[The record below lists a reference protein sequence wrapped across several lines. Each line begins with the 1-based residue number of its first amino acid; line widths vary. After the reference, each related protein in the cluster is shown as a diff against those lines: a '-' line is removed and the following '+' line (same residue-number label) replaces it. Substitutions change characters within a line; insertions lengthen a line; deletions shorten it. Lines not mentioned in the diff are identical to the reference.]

1 MFNELV
7 PQGYRPRWATVHTF
21 GGEARYAIVME
32 RAGGPAW
39 VARHGLNEAGFHSA
53 SNQFEADGYVLVC
66 ADATSVG
73 GVDRF
78 LGIWERSATPQ
89 VSQHG
94 LTGVGLQANY
104 DQLVPQGYRPRF
116 VSGYPGE
123 EPIEHTLRFTMQA
136 QQQSQWCWS
145 ATSVSVSLYYNP
157 SSTWTQCTL
166 ANAQRGQT
174 NCCGAG
180 ASGAAC
186 NSPDV
191 LDQPLQTVGHFN
203 SMQSGSVTYATLRNE
218 VVSGRPLCI
227 RVRWGAGPAAH
238 FVAATGFDE
247 GQFVLVSDCGNG
259 TTSLV
264 AYNTLLTAYNGSGVW
279 THSYFTQP

>member
-1 MFNELV
+1 
-7 PQGYRPRWATVHTF
+7 
-21 GGEARYAIVME
+21 
-32 RAGGPAW
+32 
-39 VARHGLNEAGFHSA
+39 
-53 SNQFEADGYVLVC
+53 
-66 ADATSVG
+66 
-73 GVDRF
+73 
-78 LGIWERSATPQ
+78 
-89 VSQHG
+89 
-94 LTGVGLQANY
+94 
-104 DQLVPQGYRPRF
+104 
-116 VSGYPGE
+116 
-123 EPIEHTLRFTMQA
+123 
-136 QQQSQWCWS
+136 
-145 ATSVSVSLYYNP
+145 
-157 SSTWTQCTL
+157 
-166 ANAQRGQT
+166 
-174 NCCGAG
+174 
-180 ASGAAC
+180 
-186 NSPDV
+186 V